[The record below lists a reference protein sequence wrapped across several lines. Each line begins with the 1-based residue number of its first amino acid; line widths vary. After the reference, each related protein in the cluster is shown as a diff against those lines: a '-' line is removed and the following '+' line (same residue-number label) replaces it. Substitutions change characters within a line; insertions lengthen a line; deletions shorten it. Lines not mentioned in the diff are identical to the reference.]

1 MTRDSRS
8 LLAVVVL
15 SFGLNATAVGWGL
28 PSRFAWAPDEIQ
40 PAIILQGI
48 DERFSGDWHQPAYPP
63 FHYYVLAVSYL
74 PVLTLDIVD
83 VDSVTGRTLF
93 YYFGRLISLG
103 MGVGILLTIYC
114 LGVAIFDRRTA
125 LLATLIAAFTAPFVY
140 YAKIANL
147 EVPAAFWVLLSLYFF
162 VQHIKT
168 DSSRDLVLFAVTA
181 AIAMCTKDQAYAFYI
196 LPVGLYL
203 VQRYRR
209 KDQTQAIFDRPRV
222 LAAVTGTLVFLTIH
236 NVIFNFWG
244 FVHHFEEILWARSHY
259 TSFEGSLSQLGLFAQ
274 SLRHVEFALGWPVT
288 LACVLGVGL
297 VIRGRRTNPLPLW
310 LLLSGISYY
319 LFFIAPVRSTWLRYI
334 VPLVLILSLFGGHF
348 LASLW
353 GRGVRWHRAGIL
365 VALGYSFLYAASVD
379 VLLLNDSRYEVER
392 WLSARVQP
400 DDIVGFVGPE
410 YYLPRLDD
418 VPARRVRP
426 TETAL
431 ERARPDYLVV
441 NPEYAAR
448 FEPGT
453 REGELFSSLAT
464 GRSGY
469 GLALRYQSQ
478 PAPMLLDFDGV
489 LGNMAK
495 VNPLIEVYERAD

>member
-1 MTRDSRS
+1 MTRDSRY

-15 SFGLNATAVGWGL
+15 SLGLNATAVWWGL

-40 PAIILQGI
+40 PAIVLQGI

-63 FHYYVLAVSYL
+63 FHYYLLSVSYL

-83 VDSVTGRTLF
+83 VDSTAGRTLF
-93 YYFGRLISLG
+93 YYLGRLISLG
-103 MGVGILLTIYC
+103 MGVGILLTIYY

-125 LLATLIAAFTAPFVY
+125 LLATLIAAFTSTFVY

-147 EVPAAFWVLLSLYFF
+147 DVPAAFWVLLSLYFF

-168 DSSRDLVLFAVTA
+168 DSSRDLMRFALTA
-181 AIAMCTKDQAYAFYI
+181 TIAMGTKDQAYAFYI
-196 LPVGLYL
+196 LPVGIYL
-203 VQRYRR
+203 VQRYRHG
-209 KDQTQAIFDRPRV
+209 QTILDRPRV
-222 LAAVTGTLVFLTIH
+222 LAAVGGTLLFLAIH

-259 TSFEGSLSQLGLFAQ
+259 TSFEGSLSQLDLFAQ
-274 SLRHVEFALGWPVT
+274 SLRHLKFALGWPMT

-297 VIRGRRTNPLPLW
+297 VIRGRNTNSLPLW
-310 LLLSGISYY
+310 LLLSGVSYY
-319 LFFIAPVRSTWLRYI
+319 LFFIAPVGSTWLRYI

-348 LASLW
+348 LAWLW
-353 GRGVRWHRAGIL
+353 VRGVRWHQTGIL
-365 VALGYSFLYAASVD
+365 VALGVSFLYAASVD
-379 VLLLNDSRYEVER
+379 VLLLNDSRYQVER
-392 WLSARVQP
+392 WLSARVRSDQ
-400 DDIVGFVGPE
+400 IVGFIGPE

-426 TETAL
+426 TASVL

-441 NPEYAAR
+441 NPAYAAR

-453 REGELFSSLAT
+453 REGELFSSLAA
-464 GRSGY
+464 GRTGY
-469 GLALRYQSQ
+469 GLALSYQSQ

-495 VNPLIEVYERAD
+495 VNPLIKVYERAH